1 MARIEWVKLRLNNW
15 ALYKA
20 REAGGGLG
28 FSTRSAL
35 LREPSGGYRESI
47 IPVDDVDAAV
57 TDQAVAALKPA
68 RVHLFDTLH
77 CIYLK
82 DTGVKGAAL
91 RLGCAESSIKD
102 RLCQADAA
110 LAQWFRDRDEKKMNA
125 KNSLST

>member
-28 FSTRSAL
+28 FATRSAL

-47 IPVDDVDAAV
+47 VPIDEVDAEL
-57 TDQAVAALKPA
+57 TGQAVASLKPA
-68 RVHLFDTLH
+68 RTHLYDTLT

-82 DTGVKGAAL
+82 DTGIKGAAL
-91 RLGCAESSIKD
+91 RLCCAESTIKD
-102 RLCQADAA
+102 RLCHADAA
-110 LAQWFRDRDEKKMNA
+110 LAQWFRERDERKK
-125 KNSLST
+125 SLST

>member
-28 FSTRSAL
+28 FATRSAL

-47 IPVDDVDAAV
+47 VPIDEVDAEL
-57 TDQAVAALKPA
+57 TGQAVASLKPG
-68 RVHLFDTLH
+68 RVHLFDTLT

-82 DTGVKGAAL
+82 DSGIKGAAL
-91 RLGCAESSIKD
+91 QLGCAESSIKD
-102 RLCQADAA
+102 RLCHADAA
-110 LAQWFRDRDEKKMNA
+110 LAQWFRERDER